1 MIALETITTAFPK
14 GTEVVVTMADGST
27 VAGTMHKVDAKGVT
41 IKVDQKYVTRSL
53 AKVASVDAAPATP
66 ADLFVDGT
74 DYTTADVAA
83 ALDMT
88 ARALR
93 VELRKMGEG
102 VGKGSAYGFT
112 ASQARRIVAKVRQA

>member
-1 MIALETITTAFPK
+1 MTTTTNMPAK
-14 GTEVVVTMADGST
+14 GTEIVVTMADGST
-27 VAGTMHKVDAKGVT
+27 VTGTMHKHDAKT
-41 IKVDQKYVTRSL
+41 IVVKVDQKYVTRSL